1 MKAAAAAIFVAGVGF
16 VAVLTA
22 AGAQYG
28 LVELVIVTFVLA
40 LAGLGLSMLVR
51 SRRVEPA
58 VCPSCGGVV
67 SPNAPYCKHCKAPLT
82 A

>member
-1 MKAAAAAIFVAGVGF
+1 MKAAAAAIFVSGVAF

-51 SRRVEPA
+51 SRQVEPA
-58 VCPSCGGVV
+58 TCPNCGGVV
-67 SPNAPYCKHCKAPLT
+67 SPNAPYCKHCKAPL
-82 A
+82 

>member
-1 MKAAAAAIFVAGVGF
+1 MKAAAAAIFVSGVAF

-51 SRRVEPA
+51 SRQVEPA
-58 VCPSCGGVV
+58 MCPNCGGVV

-82 A
+82 V